1 MDSFEIIERLGGGH
15 FADRL
20 AEELIRVSEEVV
32 ATGRKGSVGVTFNIE
47 CPDNTVADPMVSV
60 SASFKMNLPQRN
72 SGTTGFY
79 YYDGDYHRSPKSQ
92 QPFPPE
98 IMEMQEDYNKEE
110 GTDARGTD

>member
-1 MDSFEIIERLGGGH
+1 MDSIEIIERLGGGH

-20 AEELIRVSEEVV
+20 AEELLRVSEEVT
-32 ATGRKGSVGVTFNIE
+32 ATGRKGGVTVTFDLE
-47 CPDNTVADPMVSV
+47 CPDNSVADRIVSV
-60 SASFKMNLPQRN
+60 STSFKARLPQRHAAA
-72 SGTTGFY
+72 TGFY

-110 GTDARGTD
+110 DTDARGTD